1 MPREWYCCRVE
12 AFVAEISQHVKE
24 YVTENE
30 KLGSEIDGT
39 HDTLVGEGL
48 QKREPFAAL
57 ADELLVTREW
67 GDHIW
72 GHRRF
77 CSGPL
82 ADPNVNRETYTPK
95 PSWPQDQER

>member
-1 MPREWYCCRVE
+1 MCTNLSR
-12 AFVAEISQHVKE
+12 KM
-24 YVTENE
+24 
-30 KLGSEIDGT
+30 GSELDGT
-39 HDTLVGEGL
+39 HYTLDGEDL
-48 QKREPFAAL
+48 RKREPFAAL

-82 ADPNVNRETYTPK
+82 ADPNVNREKYTAK
-95 PSWPQDQER
+95 PRWPQDQER